1 MKKRYFSSKG
11 IFLAVSFF
19 FLSIGAIF
27 PEILRAEQVSDSFA
41 ALKKKLQDEGFDSG
55 RIDSIFQKPGVQFDP
70 RTASLFFIHSETRIN
85 YDQFLSPE
93 SIQNAKKYIRDN
105 ISYLDNAEKTLGVNK
120 EIVTAIILVET
131 RLGSYL
137 GKSSTLNTLS
147 SLAAAGEPE
156 LREIVWNSISAERRP
171 ERSAF
176 EKRVENK
183 SVWAFTEL
191 KAFLKYTEREK
202 LDPTTINGSYAGAIG
217 IAQFMPTS
225 ILAYAVDGSKDGR
238 IDLFDHADSIMSIAN
253 YLKQFGW
260 KPGISY
266 EKAFNVVYKYNHSNY
281 YVKTILK
288 IADILKG

>member
-1 MKKRYFSSKG
+1 MT
-11 IFLAVSFF
+11 L
-19 FLSIGAIF
+19 GALF
-27 PEILRAEQVSDSFA
+27 PEIIRAEQLPDFFGV
-41 ALKKKLQDEGFDSG
+41 LKKKLHDEGFDSD

-70 RTASLFFIHSETRIN
+70 RTASLFFIHSEARIN

-105 ISYLDNAEKTLGVNK
+105 LSVLDNAEKAFGVNK

-147 SLAAAGEPE
+147 SLAVAREPE
-156 LREIVWNSISAERRP
+156 LREIIWNSISAERRP
-171 ERSAF
+171 ERAVF
-176 EKRVENK
+176 EKRIENK
-183 SVWAFTEL
+183 STWAFSEL
-191 KAFLKYTEREK
+191 KAFLRYTEREK
-202 LDPTTINGSYAGAIG
+202 LDPATINGSYAGAIG
-217 IAQFMPTS
+217 VAQFMPTS

-253 YLKQFGW
+253 YLRQFGW

-288 IADILKG
+288 IADLLKG